1 MNHLSTDLVSIA
13 RDQNQS
19 LSNTEWQLADMVDAI
34 AAEIDHAED
43 TLALKSYARGMSFS
57 IRQLSLDLQVAVRRD
72 DNGQIKFRTA
82 EPNSTGTTII
92 KLDFAQLLKSQL
104 GDDRRKLEQNIDRR
118 PLDALGLTTA
128 EIRSLNAISIYSVDD
143 LYRYTQTAAMIG
155 EVSRKTTIGE
165 VRLRQIL
172 GLPYLEALKPD
183 RGLPGSIVLLEGGN
197 FGTEQPRSASVYF
210 QGVAV
215 PIVAWSNSRI
225 QIKIPETATGSGVI
239 FIAMNDQISNPIDWQ
254 VVTVDLMIKDIMMT
268 PSNPQDND
276 EITLTATLEN
286 QGLGVAS
293 AFAVQWSIDGQ
304 RQAPQAHGTL
314 LPNQMSQESSV
325 IFKTR
330 LAAGKHAIT
339 CTADPEQQLKDLDR
353 ANSTFTVAIDVAPRT
368 EIINLGYHYL
378 IDSLDPFI
386 GEQSW
391 DLRQDVLS
399 LIYRGLMRFDPY
411 KGRLLTD
418 LSQRTNLGMT
428 DSLTVTYSLRQDV
441 YFQDNSLLTAGDVV
455 FSYKRAKESSIWR
468 DRLRFIEA
476 IEVLDRFTVMF
487 KFSDQLNINA
497 DPQIW
502 TLPIV
507 PAKAYQADSKRFIT
521 HPIGCG
527 AFIGSLE
534 VGALEGEKK
543 SGLVQLEAFD
553 NYYLGAPRSKTLSI
567 ALSPDANRLLKLLI
581 GGYVMAITLPDQEGL
596 AEKLKPSLQGKYQ
609 IIRTTIGQSKVL
621 QIQNRSLLER
631 TPNNYETNWNAHLW
645 YL

>member
-13 RDQNQS
+13 REQNQS
-19 LSNTEWQLADMVDAI
+19 ISNTEWQLADMVDAI

-72 DNGQIKFRTA
+72 DNGLIKFRTA

-118 PLDALGLTTA
+118 PLDALGLNTE
-128 EIRSLNAISIYSVDD
+128 EIRNLNAISIYSVDD
-143 LYRYTQTAAMIG
+143 LHRYTQTAAMIG

-165 VRLRQIL
+165 VRLRQVL

-239 FIAMNDQISNPIDWQ
+239 FITMNDQMSNPIDWQ

-286 QGLGVAS
+286 QGLGAAS

-304 RQAPQAHGTL
+304 PQPNQAHGVL
-314 LPNQMSQESSV
+314 PPNQMSQESSV

-330 LAAGKHAIT
+330 LAAGKHEIT
-339 CTADPEQQLKDLDR
+339 FTADSEQQLKDLDR
-353 ANSTFTVAIDVAPRT
+353 ANSTFTVAINVAPRT
-368 EIINLGYHYL
+368 DIINLGYHYL
-378 IDSLDPFI
+378 IDSLDPFVS
-386 GEQSW
+386 EQSW
-391 DLRQDVLS
+391 EQRQDVLS

-411 KGRLLTD
+411 KGRLLAD
-418 LSQRTNLGMT
+418 LAQRTNWGKT
-428 DSLTVTYSLRQDV
+428 DSSTITYSLRPDV
-441 YFQDNSLLTAGDVV
+441 YFHDDSRLTAEDVV
-455 FSYKRAKESSIWR
+455 FSYQRAKESGIWR

-476 IEVLDRFTVMF
+476 IEVLDRFTVIF
-487 KFSDQLNINA
+487 RLSDQFNIKS

-507 PAKAYQADSKRFIT
+507 PAKVYQDDPKRFIT
-521 HPIGCG
+521 RPIGCG
-527 AFIGSLE
+527 AFIG
-534 VGALEGEKK
+534 ALEQNKQ
-543 SGLVQLEAFD
+543 SGLVRLEAFE

-567 ALSPDANRLLKLLI
+567 VLSPDANRLLKLLI
-581 GGYVMAITLPDQEGL
+581 SGQVMAITLPDQEGL
-596 AEKLKPSLQGKYQ
+596 AEKIKSSLQDKYQ
-609 IIRTTIGQSKVL
+609 IIQTAIGTSRVL
-621 QIQNRSLLER
+621 HVQIRSLLER
-631 TPNNYETNWNAHLW
+631 VPNDYETNWNAHLW